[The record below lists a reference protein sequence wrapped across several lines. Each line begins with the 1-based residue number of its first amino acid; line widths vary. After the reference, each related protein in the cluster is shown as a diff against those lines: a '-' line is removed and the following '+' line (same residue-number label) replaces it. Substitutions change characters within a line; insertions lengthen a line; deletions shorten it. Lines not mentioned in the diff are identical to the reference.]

1 MSPRGFLLVVALG
14 ACVDKAKP
22 DWDRCME
29 RDQNY
34 DVPGAY
40 SACQAAVAA
49 DPNGASGQAAAKKLD
64 QLKPVID
71 RIQVE
76 KDLKAARELA
86 IKKSDPTVLA
96 LGVPPAPVKP
106 EWDGGANGPN
116 YVAAQT
122 LADSGDLAGARA
134 MIEARF
140 VTGKAATDEIALLKT
155 ICKTQKDKRCLAS
168 LAKPKPH

>member
-1 MSPRGFLLVVALG
+1 MSPRVFVLVIALA
-14 ACVDKAKP
+14 ACLDKAKP

-34 DVPGAY
+34 DVAGAY

-49 DPNGASGQAAAKKLD
+49 DPNGASGQAAAEKLD

-71 RIQVE
+71 RIRAE
-76 KDLKAARELA
+76 HELKAARELA

-116 YVAAQT
+116 YVAAQA
-122 LADSGDLAGARA
+122 LADSGDVAAARSL
-134 MIEARF
+134 IEARM
-140 VTGKAATDEIALLKT
+140 VTGKAANDEIALLKT
-155 ICKTQKDKRCLAS
+155 ICKAQKDKRCLTS
-168 LAKPKPH
+168 LSKLKPR